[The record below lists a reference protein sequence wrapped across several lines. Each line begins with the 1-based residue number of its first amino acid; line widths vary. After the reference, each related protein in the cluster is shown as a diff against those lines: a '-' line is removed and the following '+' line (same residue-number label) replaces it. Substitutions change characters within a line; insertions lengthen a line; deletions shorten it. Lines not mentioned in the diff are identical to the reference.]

1 MPVNDERERY
11 VSYLLRLWKT
21 TSGDKVVWRAS
32 LENSQ
37 TGERQGFASL
47 DALFDYLRQ
56 QTETETEPR
65 EPDKE

>member
-1 MPVNDERERY
+1 MSDKGERY
-11 VSYLLRLWKT
+11 VSYLLRLWQT

-47 DALFDYLRQ
+47 DALLNYLRQ
-56 QTETETEPR
+56 QTDTETGPR
-65 EPDKE
+65 EHDKE